1 MRDFAFISAKGK
13 RALVRLGVSVDP
25 YDRESGGIGSDVH
38 YEGVE
43 GLAWRAEGVGVEK
56 HFGCP
61 IYAYPSPDMA
71 YVVVVFCKDYPTGY
85 APPNNAL
92 VLNADGSIRLHV
104 KQPSRYAGKP
114 SEFYDAWWYELEI
127 PRPREPSWLFWSRPA
142 LPRTKTRMKMLILP
156 YRGNPTGEFEALDFD
171 PASGEFGEL
180 VDSGRL

>member
-1 MRDFAFISAKGK
+1 MAIEQFTFVSPSGIARE
-13 RALVRLGVSVDP
+13 VNLGVGRDP
-25 YDRESGGIGSDVH
+25 YGGDYSVQNDG
-38 YEGVE
+38 GPTA
-43 GLAWRAEGVGVEK
+43 LRWCAEGRLVEIR
-56 HFGCP
+56 FGCT
-61 IYAYPSPDMA
+61 ILAYPSPGMSYA
-71 YVVVVFCKDYPTGY
+71 VVVFCKDYPTGY